1 MTTDPLVV
9 EVLRSA
15 PGGPAHVESRH
26 RVRLAVSDASGRL
39 VAGFGDV
46 EAAVFPRS
54 AIKLVQALPLI
65 ESGAADA
72 LGLTGE
78 ELALAAASHSGEE
91 GHVATAAAMLA
102 KAGRDESCLVCG
114 AQWPEREADRGRLHR
129 LDARPT
135 RLHNNCSGKHAGFVC
150 FAVHAG
156 IDPAGYGEPEHP
168 VQREIA
174 SALADVTGVDIA
186 GAPRGRDGCSI
197 PTWALPLTAIARGMA
212 RLGTGEGLAPSRAAA
227 AKRLIAAA
235 LTHPFMVA
243 GTHRLCT
250 DLMEALDRTVYV
262 KTGAEGVYTAW
273 LPSLG
278 LGVALKAED
287 GATRAAQVAV
297 AHVVAGL
304 IGRVGDPALSRFLA
318 PKISD
323 WNKVE
328 VGGLRLEEGSA
339 AALARISG

>member
-1 MTTDPLVV
+1 MTHDPLVV

-26 RVRLAVSDASGRL
+26 RVRLAISDASGRL
-39 VAGFGDV
+39 VADFGDV

-54 AIKLVQALPLI
+54 AIKLVQALPLV

-102 KAGRDESCLVCG
+102 KAGREESCLVCG

-129 LDARPT
+129 ADARPS

-174 SALADVTGVDIA
+174 SALADVTGVDIDA
-186 GAPRGRDGCSI
+186 APRGRDGCSI
-197 PTWALPLTAIARGMA
+197 PTWALPLGAIARGMA

-227 AKRLIAAA
+227 ARRLIAAA
-235 LTHPFMVA
+235 MAHPFMVA

-250 DLMEALDRTVYV
+250 DLMEALDRSVYV

-297 AHVVAGL
+297 ANVVARL
-304 IGRVGDPALSRFLA
+304 TGRVEDPALARFLA
-318 PKISD
+318 PTISD

-328 VGGLRLEEGSA
+328 VGGVRLAAEGA